1 MPTFHR
7 LALPAL
13 LGASLGCPQPTP
25 TAGDAGSR
33 AAEAAERRLD
43 RPSTPTTAAAAASLN
58 GRVLWHGPPPLLPA
72 LATTA
77 SVQSVC
83 GASVADNAFRVDGA
97 GGVAD
102 VVVWVDAPAEPSP
115 VAQPGPTVVLDQRRC
130 LYWPPVLAARAGGSL
145 HIRNSDPLTHTVHGF
160 AAGQTVFNVAMP
172 LEHME
177 LQRPLP
183 QEPQVLDVRC
193 DVHPW
198 MHAVVRTFAHSHF
211 TTTGTD
217 GRFQL
222 GGLAPGEAV
231 VHVWHPRLGEAS
243 RRVQVGA
250 AGAGVDFDF
259 GGKP

>member
-1 MPTFHR
+1 M
-7 LALPAL
+7 L
-13 LGASLGCPQPTP
+13 L
-25 TAGDAGSR
+25 
-33 AAEAAERRLD
+33 
-43 RPSTPTTAAAAASLN
+43 
-58 GRVLWHGPPPLLPA
+58 A
-72 LATTA
+72 LATNA

-83 GASVADNAFRVDGA
+83 GASVTENAFRVDGA

-102 VVVWVDAPAEPSP
+102 VVVWVDAPAEASP
-115 VAQPGPTVVLDQRRC
+115 AAPAGPTVVLDQRGC

-160 AAGQTVFNVAMP
+160 MQGQTAFNVAMP
-172 LEHME
+172 LEHMQ

-183 QEPQVLDVRC
+183 QEPQVLDIRC

-211 TTTGTD
+211 TTTGPD
-217 GRFQL
+217 GHFRL
-222 GGLAPGEAV
+222 TGLAPGEAL

-243 RRVQVGA
+243 QRVQVGQ
-250 AGAGVDFDF
+250 AGAPIDFSF